1 MTYETLLK
9 KFNDKKVLKFNLY
22 NINYMI
28 EQKSNYVDIRA
39 SYYEKRLH
47 KFKSFEDLME
57 NYTVYN
63 EPLLNQMDRIII
75 ID

>member
-9 KFNDKKVLKFNLY
+9 KFNEKKVVKFKLY
-22 NINYMI
+22 SLDYVV
-28 EQKSNYVDIRA
+28 EQKENYVEIKA